1 MFTCMFLILNV
12 TPITQYVHNL
22 TKENWRYSYLVPQSC
37 SYLVD
42 YSTQLSVFSGVA
54 DICPGAQGDKRQSHD
69 HVAQASYDIQ
79 TNEPSHTS
87 NHICDKDDNEQCGW
101 GASSMEDIFA
111 VIVLN
116 VLDVEFVYLTFQL
129 LQVTPAELFPAH
141 LLHSS
146 E

>member
-1 MFTCMFLILNV
+1 MFTCIFLLNA
-12 TPITQYVHNL
+12 TLITQNVDNL
-22 TKENWRYSYLVPQSC
+22 TEENWKYSYLVPQSC

-42 YSTQLSVFSGVA
+42 HSAQLSIFSRVA

-69 HVAQASYDIQ
+69 HVAQASYDVQ
-79 TNEPSHTS
+79 TNESSYTS
-87 NHICDKDDNEQCGW
+87 NHIRDEDDNEQCGW

-116 VLDVEFVYLTFQL
+116 ILDVEFVYLTLQL
-129 LQVTPAELFPAH
+129 LQITPAELFPAH
-141 LLHSS
+141 LLHAS